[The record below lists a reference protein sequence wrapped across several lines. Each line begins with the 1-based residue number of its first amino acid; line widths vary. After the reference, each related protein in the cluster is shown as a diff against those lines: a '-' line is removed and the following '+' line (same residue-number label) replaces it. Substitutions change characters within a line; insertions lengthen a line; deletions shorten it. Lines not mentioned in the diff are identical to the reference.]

1 MSEEQQNQEQEA
13 VVEQEKVGKERGV
26 EEDYIHV
33 AICTPSYGYMK
44 TQYVLSMMQM
54 MAYFM
59 GTPVLG
65 QEGKRHSYSYHVIE
79 GSMICTARENMFEAM
94 LDKQYGLEPTHLLF
108 VDEDMGFRRDVLN
121 ILLSRQVEFV
131 GCNYLMK
138 RWPKQF
144 CARNKDGTAWIETT
158 AEKNSLEPSNLIPM
172 GMTLLDRVVWKKL
185 GPSKPNFLCEWSP
198 PWQTYGTE
206 DGFLCRKAMEIG
218 IQPYVDHKASK
229 LVFHMGN
236 HAYSWDDPAE
246 MVHRYPYAMRM
257 QVT

>member
-1 MSEEQQNQEQEA
+1 MSEEQFQSTGNPS
-13 VVEQEKVGKERGV
+13 GV
-26 EEDYIHV
+26 DEEYIHV

-44 TQYVLSMMQM
+44 TQYVISLMQM

-59 GTPVLG
+59 EKPILG
-65 QEGKRHSYSYHVIE
+65 QEQKPRSYSYHVIE
-79 GSMICTARENMFEAM
+79 GSMICTARENMFDSM
-94 LDKQYGLEPTHLLF
+94 LDPQFGREPTHLLF
-108 VDEDMGFRRDVLN
+108 IDEDMGFRRDVLN
-121 ILLSRQVEFV
+121 VLLSRQMPFV

-144 CARNKDGTAWIETT
+144 CARNAAGDGWIEIT

-172 GMTLLDRVVWKKL
+172 GMTLLDRLVWKTV
-185 GPSKPNFLCEWSP
+185 GSTKPNFLCEWSP

-206 DGFLCRKAMEIG
+206 DGFLCRKAIDAG

-236 HAYSWDDPAE
+236 HAYSWDDPDE
-246 MVHRYPYAMRM
+246 NIHRYPYAMRM
-257 QVT
+257 QVS